1 MDEDK
6 NVNKAGDDAVTS
18 DDVTIESDE
27 TLDDSVLAEESAIE
41 AVKKLKAKLKEAVD
55 EKQKYLDGWQ
65 RDKAEF
71 LNARKRDKEDLLNYR
86 KFATEDVVT
95 EMLSVLQSFEMAFA
109 NKEAWEKADKNWR
122 TGVEYIYNQTKGI
135 LEKQGLKE
143 ISPLGESFDPM
154 RDEAIEIV
162 PVTDEKENNKI
173 IQIIQK
179 GYTYNG
185 KMIVAP
191 KVKVGELK
199 K

>member
-6 NVNKAGDDAVTS
+6 NVNKAGDDSVTS

-27 TLDDSVLAEESAIE
+27 TLDDSVLAEESAII

-162 PVTDEKENNKI
+162 PVTDERENNKI

-179 GYTYNG
+179 GYRYNG